1 MVLYMLVRK
10 CVSYNS
16 GCKTKGE
23 YTLATSLAGEKRVV
37 CYSWSTFYPYCMRST
52 WSNRRLTGSMH
63 TQRPR
68 ARRPKQQQRVISQ
81 RQLSQTRIR
90 RYFSSQR
97 ASRKRAAIALIL
109 GVLVLGL
116 GFYVGSIGLIT
127 GLAIAIISS
136 LFLLATSPP
145 SDEQF
150 DQWLSHQAETMYS
163 QALQAFDFYERDFA
177 NRMYCVHSFVLPGS
191 KEAEAYASQT
201 VQAKKG
207 KDGKLR
213 CSMNVYTYFFFTRTS
228 LALFV
233 GTINAWNNSLQQHTY
248 RYRYQHI
255 ADISPPLEG
264 FQDTVNLNGKQLR
277 CRLKQC
283 DLELINGK
291 TILLTATLQAVYY
304 DRQRKVTYFLL
315 PETGFES
322 TLREVRSL
330 LFSEM

>member
-1 MVLYMLVRK
+1 
-10 CVSYNS
+10 
-16 GCKTKGE
+16 
-23 YTLATSLAGEKRVV
+23 
-37 CYSWSTFYPYCMRST
+37 
-52 WSNRRLTGSMH
+52 MH
-63 TQRPR
+63 TQRSRTRAPR
-68 ARRPKQQQRVISQ
+68 QQQRVISK
-81 RQLSQTRIR
+81 RQLSQTQIR

-97 ASRKRAAIALIL
+97 AARKRVALALIL
-109 GVLVLGL
+109 GVLVFGL
-116 GFYVGSIGLIT
+116 GFYVGSIVLIT
-127 GLAIAIISS
+127 GFAIAIISGW
-136 LFLLATSPP
+136 FLIATSPP

-150 DQWLSHQAETMYS
+150 DQWLSRQAETMYS
-163 QALQAFDFYERDFA
+163 QALQAFDFSERDFA
-177 NRMYCVHSFVLPGS
+177 NRVYCVHSFVLPGS
-191 KEAEAYASQT
+191 EEARAHASQT
-201 VQAKKG
+201 VRAKKG

-233 GTINAWNNSLQQHTY
+233 GTINAWNNSVQQHTY

-255 ADISPPLEG
+255 ADMAPPSDG

-283 DLELINGK
+283 NLELINNK
-291 TILLTATLQAVYY
+291 TIHLTATLQAVYY

-330 LFSEM
+330 LFSDM